1 MIDRIEQLRQQCESA
16 RIAADELRAKY
27 RAAFEAGAPM
37 THQQPLL
44 DAVREASKAA
54 EDCEVE
60 LRHAEFD
67 AHIDTSGANWRLR
80 NDPMH
85 QGKTADLIAL
95 AKMSA
100 AEDDDAEACLDAAGE
115 SHGGDEFSMSGDF
128 MRQEAARLDDEDM
141 AFERDL
147 LDAKSIADEALIDIA
162 DALLAGNS
170 TWRAAKRMH
179 RGIESLADSY
189 V

>member
-16 RIAADELRAKY
+16 RIAANKLREEY
-27 RAAFEAGAPM
+27 RVAFETNAPI
-37 THQQPLL
+37 TYQKPLL
-44 DAVREASKAA
+44 DAAQEASKAA

-85 QGKTADLIAL
+85 QGKTADMIAL
-95 AKMSA
+95 ARMTA

-115 SHGGDEFSMSGDF
+115 SHGGDEFESTGIEMHDELYRIS
-128 MRQEAARLDDEDM
+128 DEDL

-147 LDAKSIADEALIDIA
+147 VDVKATADEALLDIA
-162 DALLAGNS
+162 DFLLAGNS

-179 RGIESLADSY
+179 RSIEQFAESY
-189 V
+189 T